1 MEKENA
7 KTGRE
12 RAEKYQ
18 LKYYFPN
25 FKKSKNSFICYVIG
39 AIYLLQL

>member
-18 LKYYFPN
+18 WKYYFPN
-25 FKKSKNSFICYVIG
+25 FKKSSVIS